1 MQERGAA
8 PAGPDGGMTAP
19 ARNAVPDP
27 IEAWEVR
34 TPDGASIFVRRHG
47 NPDGVALLVSHG
59 NGFAVDAYCPFWS
72 RLADRFDIFI
82 HDLRNHGWNPVSDRM
97 LHNVPQF
104 AEDTERVLRS
114 IGLRLKGAKPIIG
127 VFHSLSSMVAL
138 RHAANG
144 GEYSALVLFDPPIC
158 PPGGLPED
166 IEGGGALLSA
176 VTLKR
181 KHKFESPDE
190 LAASMSRS
198 PLLGRVSPEV
208 IDLLARASVR
218 PCADG
223 VGYELRCPREYE
235 AQIFEFFFVWSMT
248 VDLERISCPVK
259 VVGSDPTVP
268 YSFMP
273 SMDMRELVFVDYDF
287 LPETSHLL
295 QLEQPEECAA
305 LTLEFLAQHGF
316 G

>member
-1 MQERGAA
+1 
-8 PAGPDGGMTAP
+8 
-19 ARNAVPDP
+19 
-27 IEAWEVR
+27 
-34 TPDGASIFVRRHG
+34 
-47 NPDGVALLVSHG
+47 
-59 NGFAVDAYCPFWS
+59 
-72 RLADRFDIFI
+72 
-82 HDLRNHGWNPVSDRM
+82 
-97 LHNVPQF
+97 
-104 AEDTERVLRS
+104 
-114 IGLRLKGAKPIIG
+114 
-127 VFHSLSSMVAL
+127 MVAL

-198 PLLGRVSPEV
+198 PLFARVSPEV

-218 PCADG
+218 PSADG

-248 VDLERISCPVK
+248 VDLERIPCPVK

-305 LTLEFLAQHGF
+305 LTLKFLAQHGF